1 MAKKGVDVLGIGA
14 VSWDRFLVVPWH
26 PGPNEK
32 LRAIRCE
39 ESAGGMVATALV
51 ALRRWGL
58 QCGYIGTLG
67 FDECA
72 QHIIED
78 LNRESIQLDY
88 LVRREDVDSRAT
100 VVLVDNRTG
109 TRTIISMPQRNAE
122 SGKLSLSP
130 ALFQGVRVLHLDTSV
145 DESAVHAAKM
155 ARAEG
160 LFVTLDA
167 ENIGPHTAELLRN
180 VDYVI
185 APRSFAEEITEQEN
199 PSRAAY
205 ALQLMSGQTV
215 VVTDGSAG
223 CYFHSEDEAF
233 HQPAYGVPVVD
244 STGAGDVFHAGFI
257 YGLLAAWD
265 MRKTLRFAAWA
276 GAAACREIG
285 GRKGIPSYESVQ
297 QFIRHDRDY

>member
-1 MAKKGVDVLGIGA
+1 MATKRLDVLGIGA
-14 VSWDRFLVVPWH
+14 LSWDRFLVVPWY

-51 ALRRWGL
+51 SLRRWGL
-58 QCGYIGTLG
+58 NCGYIGALG

-78 LNRESIQLDY
+78 LNRESIQLEN

-100 VVLVDNRTG
+100 VVLVDNRNG
-109 TRTIISMPQRNAE
+109 SRTIISMPQRHANHV
-122 SGKLSLSP
+122 KFPLSP
-130 ALFQGVRVLHLDTSV
+130 AMFQGARVLHLDTSA
-145 DESAVHAAKM
+145 DECALDAATM
-155 ARAEG
+155 AKASG
-160 LFVTLDA
+160 LYVTLDA
-167 ENIGPHTAELLRN
+167 EHSGPHTAELLRK

-205 ALQLMSGQTV
+205 ALHLMSGQPV
-215 VVTDGSAG
+215 VVTDGSGG
-223 CYFHSEDEAF
+223 CYFQSEDRAF

-244 STGAGDVFHAGFI
+244 STGAGDVFHAAFI

-265 MRKTLRFAAWA
+265 MHKVLRFAAWA

-285 GRKGIPSYESVQ
+285 GRKGIPTYEAIH
-297 QFIRHDRDY
+297 QFIRQDRD